1 MANNTRKLWGGRF
14 KGGSDELAINFSSS
28 IDLDKLLYI
37 EDIEGS
43 IAHVKVLKNA
53 KLITDTELKKITKG
67 LNQVKLMIE
76 KNKLNWNPAL
86 EDIHTHVE
94 FELKRKIG
102 DLAKKIHM
110 GRSRNDQVAT
120 DMRIFLR
127 KRNVETMNLIKKL
140 QKTVLN
146 MSEKYAFDLFPGFTH
161 LQVAQPLTF
170 GYVLLS
176 WFFML
181 QRDLERFHDLQKRI
195 NVSPLGSGALAGTS
209 FPLDRNLSAKLLGF
223 DSCSNNALDSVS
235 DRDFL
240 IEYVSCSSLLMTH
253 ISRFSEEIILWSS
266 TLYNLVSLS
275 DKVCTGS
282 SIMPQKKNPDMCE
295 LLRGKVGIVNGNLM
309 NLLTIMKAQPLAY
322 NRDNQEDKHPMF
334 STVKTVIDSLEI
346 CNLVLKNM
354 VLNKKNA
361 MQAAA
366 SGYSNATDLA
376 DYLSKKGIPFRDA
389 HKIVGE
395 IVNLAEMKKT
405 SLEKLDMRE
414 MKKVCNKISKDV
426 YDILHI
432 ENSVNLK
439 STYGSTSKQS
449 IKKQIS
455 LAHKLLKKRV

>member
-53 KLITDTELKKITKG
+53 KLISDTELKKITKG

-94 FELKRKIG
+94 SELKRKIG

-176 WFFML
+176 
-181 QRDLERFHDLQKRI
+181 
-195 NVSPLGSGALAGTS
+195 
-209 FPLDRNLSAKLLGF
+209 
-223 DSCSNNALDSVS
+223 
-235 DRDFL
+235 
-240 IEYVSCSSLLMTH
+240 
-253 ISRFSEEIILWSS
+253 
-266 TLYNLVSLS
+266 
-275 DKVCTGS
+275 
-282 SIMPQKKNPDMCE
+282 
-295 LLRGKVGIVNGNLM
+295 
-309 NLLTIMKAQPLAY
+309 
-322 NRDNQEDKHPMF
+322 
-334 STVKTVIDSLEI
+334 
-346 CNLVLKNM
+346 
-354 VLNKKNA
+354 
-361 MQAAA
+361 
-366 SGYSNATDLA
+366 YSNAYCL
-376 DYLSKKGIPFRDA
+376 YL
-389 HKIVGE
+389 
-395 IVNLAEMKKT
+395 N
-405 SLEKLDMRE
+405 
-414 MKKVCNKISKDV
+414 
-426 YDILHI
+426 IL
-432 ENSVNLK
+432 
-439 STYGSTSKQS
+439 T
-449 IKKQIS
+449 
-455 LAHKLLKKRV
+455 